1 MNTQWLPLCLVSAAL
16 ALVAGRAAACPPSA
30 LDSTFPSTIKLVGT
44 HAGVAD
50 PVGEFDVVVRGL
62 AGQIVRSSYVVL
74 DFSDAVSTGSVRLA
88 DQQPAGVIV
97 DCASHTIRTVS
108 DDQGIARIRVIGAAR
123 HDRAARDA
131 RVSVYADG
139 VLFGQARVAAFD
151 ENGANGVSAADVAA
165 FADDLFGSGYGSRS
179 DFNGDGVLNGL
190 DLASLTTVLFRGGST
205 ESAVTW
211 CP

>member
-1 MNTQWLPLCLVSAAL
+1 MKTRWLPVFVAPAAL
-16 ALVAGRAAACPPSA
+16 AVLVGPAAACPPSPF
-30 LDSTFPSTIKLVGT
+30 DSTFPSTIKLVGT

-62 AGQIVRSSYVVL
+62 AGQIMGSSYVVL

-108 DDQGIARIRVIGAAR
+108 DGQGIAHIRVIGAAR

-131 RVSVYADG
+131 RVPVYADG
-139 VLFGQARVAAFD
+139 VLLGQARVAAFD
-151 ENGANGVSAADVAA
+151 ENGANGVSAGDISA
-165 FADDLFGSGYGSRS
+165 FMDDLFGSTYGSRS

-190 DLASLTTVLFRGGST
+190 DLSNLTTVLFRAGST
-205 ESAVTW
+205 ESATTW